1 MVSLGLV
8 SDPDF
13 PSYVADSLAESL
25 PRYLTE
31 RLEEAEWSIEVVRD
45 PVAAGR
51 SNGKEILDATERQRR
66 LHGWDYAVGV
76 TDLPLRRES
85 RPVLADIGEEHEQV
99 GVISL
104 PALGGFQ
111 PHRRARQLLIS
122 VLGELTGASGR
133 RDSGLYSQLTELL
146 APIRRE
152 RADSD
157 SIAVRYRATKRRGRL
172 RLLTGMVRS
181 NTPWRLVLGMSG
193 ALAAALATSV
203 FGLTSSTVWQIADM
217 LGLWRRSVIVVLAV
231 ALMTTWLILT
241 HKLWEHPRYTAD
253 REQRMLYN
261 SSTVLTI
268 VAGVGCL
275 YVVLFAANLTG
286 SLFLIDSELLSSSV
300 GGSVGVGNYVGLAL
314 AATSMGVAAGA
325 LGSGLEDDAT
335 VRRAAYGYREAQRRA
350 SQQQAREEQEEQ
362 EAQTTQAAQAS
373 QEERAAQEEQQEQ
386 AEPEERSE
394 GDSDTER

>member
-1 MVSLGLV
+1 MASLGLV

-13 PSYVADSLAESL
+13 PSHVADSLAESL

-31 RLEEAEWSIEVVRD
+31 RLDEAEWSIELVSD

-51 SNGKEILDATERQRR
+51 SSGKEILDATERQRR

-76 TDLPLRRES
+76 TDLPLRQEK
-85 RPVLADIGEEHEQV
+85 RPVLADIGQEHERV

-111 PHRRARQLLIS
+111 PQRRARQLLAS
-122 VLGELTGASGR
+122 VLAELTGNDDR
-133 RDSGLYSQLTELL
+133 TDNGLYSPPTEVL

-152 RADSD
+152 RASSD
-157 SIAVRYRATKRRGRL
+157 SIAVRYRSTRRRGRA
-172 RLLTGMVRS
+172 RLLSGMVRS

-217 LGLWRRSVIVVLAV
+217 LGPFRRGLLVVLAV
-231 ALMTTWLILT
+231 ALMATWLIVT
-241 HKLWEHPRYTAD
+241 HKLWEKPRYTAD

-261 SSTVLTI
+261 SSTALTI
-268 VAGVGCL
+268 VTGVGCL
-275 YVVLFAANLTG
+275 YVVLFAANLAG
-286 SLFLIDSELLSSSV
+286 SLFLIDPELLSSSL
-300 GGSVGVGNYVGLAL
+300 GGSIGIGNYLGLAL

-350 SQQQAREEQEEQ
+350 NQQQTEQRE
-362 EAQTTQAAQAS
+362 QTGYPDQAGVRQ
-373 QEERAAQEEQQEQ
+373 QTEQQDQNGSREGTEQ
-386 AEPEERSE
+386 
-394 GDSDTER
+394 DSDTER